1 MIIKCISID
10 DEYLATKVLE
20 SHLNEIPDFKL
31 IASFSNPLEAI
42 STIENEDINVIFID
56 INMPKMNGL
65 DFIKSINTKAH
76 FVITTAHREF
86 AAESYDLNVVDY
98 LLKPIAFSRFLK
110 ATQKIKNLF
119 KPDFPQDYGNSEKTS
134 IFIKVDK
141 KHVKV
146 KFDDIFYVESLK
158 DYVKI
163 FTKTGNYLVH
173 KSLTS
178 LEEELPTEKFL
189 RIHRSFL
196 ISLNEVEFIEGNSIQ
211 INKKRIPIGRKYAE
225 TTKNILLDMNE

>member
-1 MIIKCISID
+1 MIVKCILID
-10 DEYLATKVLE
+10 DEPLAIKLLE
-20 SHLNEIPDFKL
+20 SHINEISDFQL
-31 IASFSNPLEAI
+31 VGSFGNPLDAI
-42 STIENEDINVIFID
+42 ATIEKEYIDIIFID
-56 INMPKMNGL
+56 INLPKMNGI
-65 DFIKSINTKAH
+65 DFIKNFNSKSQ
-76 FVITTAHREF
+76 FVITTAYREF
-86 AAESYDLNVVDY
+86 AAESYDLNVIDY

-110 ATQKIKNLF
+110 ATQKIKSVIRPESSQEN
-119 KPDFPQDYGNSEKTS
+119 GVEKTS

-141 KHVKV
+141 KYVKV

-178 LEEELPTEKFL
+178 LIDELPAERFL
-189 RIHRSFL
+189 RIHRSFV

-211 INKKRIPIGRKYAE
+211 INKKRIPIGRKYAD
-225 TTKNILLDMNE
+225 TAKSILLDLND

>member
-1 MIIKCISID
+1 MIVKCILID
-10 DEYLATKVLE
+10 DEPLAIKLLE
-20 SHLNEIPDFKL
+20 SHINEIPDFQL
-31 IASFSNPLEAI
+31 VGSFGNPLDAI
-42 STIENEDINVIFID
+42 STIEKGDVDVIFID
-56 INMPKMNGL
+56 INLPKMNGI
-65 DFIKSINTKAH
+65 DFIKNFNSNSQ
-76 FVITTAHREF
+76 FVITTAYREF
-86 AAESYDLNVVDY
+86 AAESYDLNVIDY

-110 ATQKIKNLF
+110 ATQKIKSVIRPESL
-119 KPDFPQDYGNSEKTS
+119 QDNGVEKTA

-141 KHVKV
+141 KYVKV

-158 DYVKI
+158 DYIKI

-178 LEEELPTEKFL
+178 LIDELPMERFL

-196 ISLNEVEFIEGNSIQ
+196 ISLNEVEFIEGNSVQ

-225 TTKNILLDMNE
+225 TAKSILLDLND